1 MKRVL
6 GTTALA
12 ASIALLT
19 VGCAADFSG
28 STVNERGYTGMESVE
43 AAGDGGFVQDYAAEE
58 LGDLDDVEVG
68 SHVIVTGYMTILTDK
83 PAEAAKEYAA
93 AIKEIG
99 GYADSEWQYNSGA
112 DSQSDIT
119 LRVPADKFDEAVEIA
134 EGFGKVQDKNVSRE
148 DVSAQV
154 VDLEARKQALQDS
167 LERLTELMGEAQ
179 TVSDLLEAENMKTQ
193 RQAELDSLVAQLDWY
208 QDQTQMSTLSVT
220 FTKQATVT
228 TGFSWDRAVQMLKE
242 SFEFLIY
249 ALVVLLPWAAVGT
262 GVAFLIRAL
271 VKRGRRRKASA
282 PAQPTAQPKASPTAA
297 CSQELASEE
306 TPPTSPTSDEK
317 GSEEG

>member
-1 MKRVL
+1 MKRVT
-6 GTTALA
+6 GTTLLA
-12 ASIALLT
+12 ATIAMMT
-19 VGCAADFSG
+19 VGCAADFSDSAVG
-28 STVNERGYTGMESVE
+28 EM
-43 AAGDGGFVQDYAAEE
+43 DYAGAETANAMGDVE
-58 LGDLDDVEVG
+58 VAQDFAGEEFGDLGDVEVG
-68 SHVIVTGYMTILTDK
+68 SHVIVTGRMTILTDK

-112 DSQSDIT
+112 DSQSDVT
-119 LRVPADKFDEAVEIA
+119 LRVPADKFDEAVELA

-242 SFEFLIY
+242 SFEFLAY
-249 ALVVLLPWAAVGT
+249 ALVVLLPWAVVGT
-262 GVAFLIRAL
+262 GLAFLIRAL
-271 VKRGRRRKASA
+271 VKRGRRRKANA
-282 PAQPTAQPKASPTAA
+282 PAKPTAPPVASPSVYNQQHPAEDAPPASPTG
-297 CSQELASEE
+297 
-306 TPPTSPTSDEK
+306 DEK
-317 GSEEG
+317 GPEEG